1 VSRVVLDASA
11 VLALLFKEPGAEKVI
26 ARGKDGVLSTV
37 SYSETVA
44 RSLDRGVPL
53 ETVQHALAGMKLT
66 LVPFDAEH
74 ALTAATFR
82 PATRRLNISFAD
94 RACLAT
100 AALAHLPVLTGDR
113 DWTACDL
120 GVKLILIR

>member
-1 VSRVVLDASA
+1 MSRVVLDTSA
-11 VLALLFKEPGAEKVI
+11 VLALLFQETGAEKVI
-26 ARGKDGVLSTV
+26 ARGQDGIISAV

-44 RSLDRGVPL
+44 KSLDRGVPL

-66 LVPFDAEH
+66 LAPFDAEH

-82 PATRRLNISFAD
+82 PPTRRLNVSFAD

-100 AALAHLPVLTGDR
+100 ASLARLPVLTADR
-113 DWTACDL
+113 DWAACDL

>member
-1 VSRVVLDASA
+1 VQSRSRGSNAQFA
-11 VLALLFKEPGAEKVI
+11 G
-26 ARGKDGVLSTV
+26 RGKDGVLSAV
-37 SYSETVA
+37 SYSETA
-44 RSLDRGVPL
+44 AKSLDSGVPFD
-53 ETVQHALAGMKLT
+53 TVQRALAGLKLT

-82 PATRRLNISFAD
+82 PPTRHLNYSFAD

-100 AALAHLPVLTGDR
+100 ASLARLPVLTADR
-113 DWTACDL
+113 DWAACDL